1 MVVRRMLDS
10 IPEKVER
17 GFPKSLRLAT
27 SLSELSLS
35 TNPSTSSSK
44 ETLKHK
50 ASILSSPA
58 RKFSETRVWLF
69 ISVRYFSLLHLQ
81 RETVSK

>member
-17 GFPKSLRLAT
+17 GFPESLRLET
-27 SLSELSLS
+27 SLSGLSLR
-35 TNPSTSSSK
+35 TNPGTSSSK

-50 ASILSSPA
+50 ASILKSPVS
-58 RKFSETRVWLF
+58 KFSETRASLF
-69 ISVRYFSLLHLQ
+69 FFSISVR
-81 RETVSK
+81 